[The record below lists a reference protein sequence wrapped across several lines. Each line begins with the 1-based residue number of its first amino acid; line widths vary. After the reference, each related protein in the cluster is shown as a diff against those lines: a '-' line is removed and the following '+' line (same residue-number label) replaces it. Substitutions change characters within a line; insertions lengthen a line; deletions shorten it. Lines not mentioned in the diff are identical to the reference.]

1 MDAWRT
7 DTEAWQKGYKQALSV
22 TDTWAVFRCVAFLLV
37 ALSQIHSITNVVT
50 SLGSPA
56 TRLLIFKILFLDNL
70 ILWWF
75 LRKFIFPFFSP
86 SLLPPILISFHP
98 SFVFFPSPAATQPSP
113 TRDLQSY
120 HHILSVQ
127 SLLFDCHFL
136 NTPTTPRQN
145 LLPVEAILETECNRP
160 KSDKILFIK
169 FSKKITFSQLKLHTK
184 SFKSNSL

>member
-98 SFVFFPSPAATQPSP
+98 SFVFSPVQLQPNPRLHEIFKVITTFWVYSH
-113 TRDLQSY
+113 SY
-120 HHILSVQ
+120 LIAIFWTH
-127 SLLFDCHFL
+127 
-136 NTPTTPRQN
+136 
-145 LLPVEAILETECNRP
+145 LPHR
-160 KSDKILFIK
+160 DKIFCRSKLSWKLNATGRRVIK
-169 FSKKITFSQLKLHTK
+169 FFSLNFRRK
-184 SFKSNSL
+184 